1 MNHSGQPHAQSAG
14 PAAAAEASCDGAAT
28 CSRRILVVDDNRD
41 SAESLARL
49 LQMFNHEARAAYDG
63 PAALQAVDSF
73 HPDVIVL
80 DIGMPGMDGYEV
92 ARQLRLKP
100 RPARLLIIAL
110 TGYGTDADR
119 QRCYEAGIDHHLTK
133 PARLEALQALLAQR
147 PGHGL

>member
-14 PAAAAEASCDGAAT
+14 PAAAAEASCDGAAN
-28 CSRRILVVDDNRD
+28 CPRRILVVDDNRD

-49 LQMFNHEARAAYDG
+49 LQMFDHEARTAYDG
-63 PAALQAVDSF
+63 PTALQAVDSF
-73 HPDVIVL
+73 RPDVIVL

>member
-1 MNHSGQPHAQSAG
+1 MNHSRQPHAQSAG
-14 PAAAAEASCDGAAT
+14 PAASEEACGEGAAN
-28 CSRRILVVDDNRD
+28 CPRRILVVDDNRD

-49 LQMFNHEARAAYDG
+49 LQMFNHEAQTAYDG
-63 PAALQAVDSF
+63 PSALQAVDSF

-92 ARQLRLKP
+92 ARRLRLQP

-133 PARLEALQALLAQR
+133 PARLEALQALLAER
-147 PGHGL
+147 PTPDL